1 MIKLQEYKV
10 SGYEIIG
17 GYISL
22 IILIVFS
29 NEIFIENMAYNYIPL
44 FLIIIAYLY
53 KYKSIP
59 TIYWKILLVFLL
71 YNLIHLIIYH
81 DVHPLFISRYLFYV
95 SLAFFTIRF
104 NFNNFIKRL
113 EKVIYFGALISLPL
127 FVIQYFFFSQ
137 FYAAMSLLQ
146 NFLGINSS
154 IQHDGLYYANTIIYT
169 INTTNNDRN
178 CGFMFEPG
186 AFGSLLAIAIGLN
199 LINNNFKLKNKRL
212 IILIIALITTQST
225 TAFLALICVIL
236 FYLVNKGSKKGI
248 ILIPIGI
255 VLIFLLFQ
263 LPFMSKKISD
273 LSNNPNKQLSNTIEL
288 ANDSQRVQSLGRF
301 AGLLLNY
308 EDFRKS
314 PILGIGGHDALT
326 EKSEHHWDINSVNGL
341 GNYLV
346 TFGLL
351 GILVLI
357 YNMNKSFQSITS
369 EYGLKGNYYLV
380 LMVLVIAFSFM
391 LIESPLF
398 FSFQIYYLSR
408 VRMIYGSDLKIV
420 PNQFGY
426 LHC

>member
-81 DVHPLFISRYLFYV
+81 DVHPLFSSRYLFYV